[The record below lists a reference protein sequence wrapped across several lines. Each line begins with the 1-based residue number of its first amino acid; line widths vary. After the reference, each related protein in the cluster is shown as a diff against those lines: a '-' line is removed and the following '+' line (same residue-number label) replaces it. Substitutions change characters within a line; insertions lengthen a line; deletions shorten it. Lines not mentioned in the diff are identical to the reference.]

1 MEHIGQRL
9 ILHYV
14 PYTDVRIPMGGLN
27 IITVMS
33 TLLVM
38 MLMWVMLRL
47 AVRKF
52 AWVPGRAQLMV
63 ELFVTGFDSMVSST
77 LELKTREA
85 NRHYLPLISCLF
97 LFIALCNGI
106 PLLPIPHIEEP
117 TSDLNCTLALGMMSV
132 LYSVYCGFRA
142 HGVLGHLGE
151 MCGPFW
157 HHEGKLNFGAAVGK
171 VMGLVFFFPLH
182 IVETLSRM
190 LSISCR
196 LFGNITGAAIVL
208 TVLSSLS
215 YGLVLPLGLD
225 AFFLVFESAVQA
237 FVFSILTLIYI
248 TTSIQHE

>member
-9 ILHYV
+9 ILHYL
-14 PYTDVRIPMGGLN
+14 PFTDIRIPMGGLN
-27 IITVMS
+27 IITVLS

-38 MLMWVMLRL
+38 VLLWGLLRV
-47 AVRKF
+47 AARKS
-52 AWVPGRAQLMV
+52 AWVPGRGQLMV
-63 ELFVTGFDSMVSST
+63 ELILTGFDSMVTST
-77 LELKTREA
+77 LQLKTREA

-106 PLLPIPHIEEP
+106 PLLPIPHLEEP
-117 TSDLNCTLALGMMSV
+117 TSDLNCTLALGAMSV
-132 LYSVYCGFRA
+132 IYSVYCGFKA
-142 HGVLGHLGE
+142 QGVAGHLGE

-157 HHEGKLNFGAAVGK
+157 HHHGKLTVGALLGK
-171 VMGLVFFFPLH
+171 IMGLGFFFPLH

-215 YGLVLPLGLD
+215 YGIFLPLGLD

-237 FVFSILTLIYI
+237 FVFSMLTLIYI
-248 TTSIQHE
+248 ATSIQHE